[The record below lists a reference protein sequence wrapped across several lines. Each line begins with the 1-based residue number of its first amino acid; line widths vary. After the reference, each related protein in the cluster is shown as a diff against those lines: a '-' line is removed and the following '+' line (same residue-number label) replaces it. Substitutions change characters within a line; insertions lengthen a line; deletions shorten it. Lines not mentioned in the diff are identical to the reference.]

1 MIFLSLAWTAALEA
15 LSWVELQG
23 MNEDAALRKTLKQ
36 LRVEDR
42 GVAVEAGELLYA
54 VSARRNALDYLING
68 ALEPGNVD
76 GLDVGLRSFLRL
88 YAYLVHYGDGPG
100 AEAHR
105 FTEHVRGVLGRK
117 VFKAV
122 EEAIDL
128 IPLQKIPWG
137 SLSHVEALAYE
148 NFLPT
153 WFVEYVCATFDEGIA
168 SDLMSPVE
176 TPKYVRV
183 NTLRG
188 GESPIHGLETLDFK
202 FEAVPGLRHA
212 YQVLGSSTGLTDAA
226 PYREG
231 GFILQDKASIL
242 VGEVA
247 APGPGDVVLDICA
260 APGVKTSHLAQLMG
274 NRGRIVSVDVNAGR
288 LASWER
294 LMERMGVTIAEPVLG
309 DALKA
314 DGLPDVAADLVLLD
328 PPCSGTGTLNGI
340 PSTKWRITRASI
352 DEYAALQ
359 GRLIENAATHVKPG
373 GALVYSTC
381 SVTVEE
387 NEEVVVGFL
396 GGHHR
401 FRLVEAT
408 PKLGAPGL
416 RGLAEAQ
423 RLIPKR
429 HACEGFFIAK
439 LVADAPIDGVLRSP

>member
-1 MIFLSLAWTAALEA
+1 M
-15 LSWVELQG
+15 
-23 MNEDAALRKTLKQ
+23 
-36 LRVEDR
+36 
-42 GVAVEAGELLYA
+42 
-54 VSARRNALDYLING
+54 
-68 ALEPGNVD
+68 
-76 GLDVGLRSFLRL
+76 
-88 YAYLVHYGDGPG
+88 
-100 AEAHR
+100 
-105 FTEHVRGVLGRK
+105 
-117 VFKAV
+117 
-122 EEAIDL
+122 
-128 IPLQKIPWG
+128 
-137 SLSHVEALAYE
+137 
-148 NFLPT
+148 
-153 WFVEYVCATFDEGIA
+153 
-168 SDLMSPVE
+168 
-176 TPKYVRV
+176 
-183 NTLRG
+183 
-188 GESPIHGLETLDFK
+188 
-202 FEAVPGLRHA
+202 
-212 YQVLGSSTGLTDAA
+212 
-226 PYREG
+226 
-231 GFILQDKASIL
+231 
-242 VGEVA
+242 
-247 APGPGDVVLDICA
+247 
-260 APGVKTSHLAQLMG
+260 
-274 NRGRIVSVDVNAGR
+274 DVNAGR

-340 PSTKWRITRASI
+340 PSTKWRITHASI

-387 NEEVVVGFL
+387 NEEVVAGFL

>member
-1 MIFLSLAWTAALEA
+1 LEA

-36 LRVEDR
+36 LRVGDR
-42 GVAVEAGELLYA
+42 GIAVEAGELLYA
-54 VSARRNALDYLING
+54 VSERRNALDCLING
-68 ALEPGNVD
+68 VLDPGEVD
-76 GLDVGLRSFLRL
+76 GLDVGLRSFLRV
-88 YAYLVHYGDGPG
+88 YAYMVHYGGGPG

-105 FTEHVRGVLGRK
+105 FAEHVRGVLGRK
-117 VFKAV
+117 AFKAV

-128 IPLQKIPWG
+128 IPLQRIPWG
-137 SLSHVEALAYE
+137 SLSRVEALAHE

-188 GESPIHGLETLDFK
+188 GESPIPGLEALDFR
-202 FEAVPGLRHA
+202 FEAVPGIRHA
-212 YQVLGSSTGLTDAA
+212 YRVLGSSMGLTDAA
-226 PYREG
+226 PYKEG
-231 GFILQDKASIL
+231 GFILQDKASML

-294 LMERMGVTIAEPVLG
+294 LMGRLGVTIAEPVLG
-309 DALKA
+309 DASKA

-328 PPCSGTGTLNGI
+328 PPCSGTGTFNGI
-340 PSTKWRITRASI
+340 PSTKWRVTRASI

-359 GRLIENAATHVKPG
+359 GRLIENAAAHVKPS

-387 NEEVVVGFL
+387 NEGVVVSFL
-396 GGHHR
+396 GGHPA

-408 PKLGAPGL
+408 PRLGAPGL
-416 RGLAEAQ
+416 RGLVEAQ

-429 HACEGFFIAK
+429 HACEGFFIAR
-439 LVADAPIDGVLRSP
+439 LVADSPTSGAPRSP

>member
-1 MIFLSLAWTAALEA
+1 MEA
-15 LSWVELQG
+15 LSWVEFQG

-36 LRVEDR
+36 LRVGER

-54 VSARRNALDYLING
+54 VSAKRNALDYLING
-68 ALEPGNVD
+68 TLDSGDVD

-88 YAYLVHYGDGPG
+88 YTYMVHYGGGP
-100 AEAHR
+100 ASEAHS
-105 FTEHVRGVLGRK
+105 FAEHVRGFIGRK

-122 EEAIDL
+122 EETIDL
-128 IPLQKIPWG
+128 IPLQRIPWG
-137 SLSHVEALAYE
+137 SLSRVEALAYE

-153 WFVEYVCATFDEGIA
+153 WFVEYVSATFNEGIA
-168 SDLMSPVE
+168 NDLMSPVK

-183 NTLRG
+183 NTLRE
-188 GESPIHGLETLDFK
+188 GESPIPGLEALDFK
-202 FEAVPGLRHA
+202 FEAVPGIGHA
-212 YQVLGSSTGLTDAA
+212 YHVLGNSTALTDTA

-231 GFILQDKASIL
+231 GFILQDKASML

-247 APGPGDVVLDICA
+247 TPSPGDVVLDVCA

-274 NRGRIVSVDVNAGR
+274 NRGRIVSVDINDGR

-294 LMERMGVTIAEPVLG
+294 LMEKLNVTIAEPVLG
-309 DALKA
+309 DASKA
-314 DGLPDVAADLVLLD
+314 DGLPEVAADLVLLD
-328 PPCSGTGTLNGI
+328 PPCSGTGTFNNI
-340 PSTKWRITRASI
+340 PSTKWRVTRASI

-359 GRLIENAATHVKPG
+359 GRLIENAAEHVKPG

-396 GGHHR
+396 GRHPR
-401 FRLVEAT
+401 FRLVEAK
-408 PKLGAPGL
+408 PRLGAPGL
-416 RGLAEAQ
+416 RGLIETQ

-439 LVADAPIDGVLRSP
+439 LVAEAPIDGALHSP